1 MHLQKRWK
9 TGSRI
14 IAMSV
19 TLTMVAGLFLG
30 CGSSTKEETA
40 PGQSTAAV
48 QTETAPQATEAANA
62 ETGLHV
68 LTKEDVKGIFN
79 PSAVASFQD
88 STMKSPVMSGS
99 SDDLTL
105 TEEEKGKIRGMKLKI
120 GLEQD
125 HLDDAMKLIQQA
137 FRDQCAD
144 LGIELSDI
152 WMATEM
158 DGGSQMNDYQN
169 FLAIAD
175 QYDGFF
181 TCLSDASI
189 NTDILKK
196 IMQKTNVGFMLAVP
210 FDLDWTDKH
219 FVGITDINAR
229 EAGVS
234 SAKAAIKILNGQ
246 GKIGTVGYVNGKNGS
261 INTCYQRYI
270 GWDEVFKENPD
281 VPVVQAWYDNPADS
295 KAVVSSLLAANPDIK
310 TLLVDWSY
318 PPGDNAL
325 QVAQE
330 LGLKPG
336 KDISVVT
343 IDFDNVVT
351 IPMASKGNDSYAAA
365 CVAQTW
371 YTAGA
376 NLVKMYAKHILQ
388 EGKNVKF
395 VASNPAPVTTPMN
408 VKTNFRIIVPETVS
422 AIPMPKEIEA
432 LTEQWS
438 LEELGVENIWK

>member
-1 MHLQKRWK
+1 
-9 TGSRI
+9 
-14 IAMSV
+14 
-19 TLTMVAGLFLG
+19 
-30 CGSSTKEETA
+30 
-40 PGQSTAAV
+40 
-48 QTETAPQATEAANA
+48 
-62 ETGLHV
+62 
-68 LTKEDVKGIFN
+68 
-79 PSAVASFQD
+79 
-88 STMKSPVMSGS
+88 
-99 SDDLTL
+99 
-105 TEEEKGKIRGMKLKI
+105 MKLKI

>member
-1 MHLQKRWK
+1 MRSLKR
-9 TGSRI
+9 TI
-14 IAMSV
+14 AIALVTAMSAAMLM
-19 TLTMVAGLFLG
+19 TG
-30 CGSSTKEETA
+30 CGVKGAA
-40 PGQSTAAV
+40 PAATT
-48 QTETAPQATEAANA
+48 QEADTQATTAQTVATASEAK
-62 ETGLHV
+62 TGLHV
-68 LTKEDVKGIFN
+68 LTQEDITEMYN
-79 PSAVASFQD
+79 PEASASFKD
-88 STMKSPVMSGS
+88 ATMEKAVVSGS
-99 SDDLTL
+99 SEDLEL
-105 TEEEKGKIRGMKLKI
+105 TEAEKEIIRGMKLRI

-137 FRDQCAD
+137 FRDQCQE

-152 WMATEM
+152 WMAADQ

-189 NTDILKK
+189 NSDILKQ
-196 IMQKTNVGFMLAVP
+196 IMEKTDVGFMLAVP
-210 FDLDWTDKH
+210 FDLDWANPN
-219 FVGITDINAR
+219 FVGITDINAY

-246 GKIGTVGYVNGKNGS
+246 GKIGTIGYVNGQNGS
-261 INTCYQRYI
+261 INTCYQRYL
-270 GWDEVFKENPD
+270 GWDEVFKANPD
-281 VPVVQAWYDNPADS
+281 VPVVQAWYDNPSDS
-295 KAVVSSLLAANPDIK
+295 KAVVAALLAANPDIK

-318 PPGDNAL
+318 PPADNAM
-325 QVAQE
+325 QACQE
-330 LGLKPG
+330 LGLVPG
-336 KDISVVT
+336 KDISLVS

-351 IPMASKGNDSYAAA
+351 IPMASKGAESYAAA

-376 NLVKMYAKHILQ
+376 NLVKMYARHILD

-432 LTEQWS
+432 LSDQWT